1 MQNLEFADNSRM
13 PADSHAPDDGWWII
27 ASLKLLIEQVEFSLS
42 LSGDCDLRRYETVT
56 GNSTFANDVTSRS
69 STLRNDA
76 LKICDKRL
84 RETLEFLMDIKKSTD
99 TASA

>member
-1 MQNLEFADNSRM
+1 MQDLEFGDNSHM
-13 PADSHAPDDGWWII
+13 PADSQAPDNGWWII
-27 ASLKLLIEQVEFSLS
+27 PSLKLLIEQVEFSLS
-42 LSGDCDLRRYETVT
+42 LSGDCDLRRCEKVT
-56 GNSTFANDVTSRS
+56 GNSPVANDVTSRS

-76 LKICDKRL
+76 LKVCDRRF